1 MLCECVS
8 SAMSSFSDEQHHEWN
23 DMTNMTNTD
32 TLAGKTNNILESF
45 SAICVERS
53 ATIRLGEDK
62 L

>member
-1 MLCECVS
+1 MEC
-8 SAMSSFSDEQHHEWN
+8 SAVG
-23 DMTNMTNTD
+23 NMTNTD

-62 L
+62 LG

>member
-23 DMTNMTNTD
+23 DMTNTD

-62 L
+62 LG